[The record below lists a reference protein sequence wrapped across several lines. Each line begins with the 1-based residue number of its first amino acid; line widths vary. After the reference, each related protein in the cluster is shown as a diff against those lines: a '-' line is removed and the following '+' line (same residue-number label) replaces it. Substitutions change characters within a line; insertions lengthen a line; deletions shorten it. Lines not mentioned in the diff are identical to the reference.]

1 MKLENLTIFP
11 TEIKVFRFNI
21 PQIQPIIDEV
31 LSKKDQIKQRS
42 DIYSNHGGVGESEY
56 ITDYKNPVKLH
67 EFEKLMMIVGSYFAP
82 QNNFFHVNYYWTA
95 FYGKNVLHDTHMHGN
110 FNDKKRLTHNFSSV
124 LYLTENGGTTFYSPN
139 LTSNVD
145 DYLIKSEVGK
155 FIMFPHNLFHNGN
168 NRAEMHGGENQNRFI
183 ISANIELFENEN
195 GA

>member
-82 QNNFFHVNYYWTA
+82 QNNFFHVNYY
-95 FYGKNVLHDTHMHGN
+95 
-110 FNDKKRLTHNFSSV
+110 
-124 LYLTENGGTTFYSPN
+124 
-139 LTSNVD
+139 
-145 DYLIKSEVGK
+145 
-155 FIMFPHNLFHNGN
+155 
-168 NRAEMHGGENQNRFI
+168 
-183 ISANIELFENEN
+183 
-195 GA
+195 